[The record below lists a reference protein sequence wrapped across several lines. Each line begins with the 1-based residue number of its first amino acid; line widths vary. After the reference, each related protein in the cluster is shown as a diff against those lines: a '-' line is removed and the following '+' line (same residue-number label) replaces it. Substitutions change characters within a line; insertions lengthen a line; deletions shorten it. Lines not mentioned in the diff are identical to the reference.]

1 MMAWSGRHGC
11 AGIFFLVVLL
21 ASTPAPAGCM
31 WGFGQCAPSIVGVY
45 MLKGNPNARL
55 TITADKIS
63 WTVGSV
69 GFRGDYV
76 VKSFN
81 RHNVSIEVSLP
92 EKRTVAVIVEKD
104 QISFGDPSRE
114 LILPGV
120 WKKVGAKP

>member
-1 MMAWSGRHGC
+1 MPQTMRSRCRVA
-11 AGIFFLVVLL
+11 LLL
-21 ASTPAPAGCM
+21 AVVILSSPAHTWCIL
-31 WGFGQCAPSIVGVY
+31 GFGQCAPSIVGVY
-45 MLKGNPNARL
+45 TLKGNPNARL